1 MTMTEY
7 ENIMNSGKLYK
18 VMELTNQDPQ
28 YHDYLQQ
35 MENYNQLGYSPEEEM
50 EKHEILKKLFAEV
63 SLHHIQYHQNF
74 GQRAMVATNLSI
86 LVKVCGL
93 CLMLQSCLGYTLV
106 IIQLLVRLL
115 S

>member
-50 EKHEILKKLFAEV
+50 EKHEILKKKYRCIT
-63 SLHHIQYHQNF
+63 S
-74 GQRAMVATNLSI
+74 SI
-86 LVKVCGL
+86 AKTSGKGL
-93 CLMLQSCLGYTLV
+93 WLQQTCPYW
-106 IIQLLVRLL
+106 
-115 S
+115 